1 MIPYNSDNSRSSASP
16 DRRYRMSQPTLNS
29 SFSGFNFVGSK
40 LSYNSLRTSGDVS
53 INYQIKEDRL
63 STPNVHSYMEAVN
76 FGRKLS
82 GQYISPSKLFF
93 GPTGKRDRLS
103 QPTLVTGDY
112 YPGRVHH
119 QRLSYPCLN
128 TWNERP
134 TTLHSPIKQ
143 KRLGPS
149 KVKVSQR
156 DRLSALDFG
165 SKYKPKE
172 SKVRDRF
179 SIPELES
186 QNELKLIAGTPKQRF
201 SLDSQLNP
209 DGTRARRLLPSPISE
224 HQTKEDKTIAP
235 SDGLEGVII
244 ASATPL
250 LPSSERQF
258 LVPIFHSKPV
268 TAPPPTPVVSRERM
282 SVPEIR
288 NSSLRRLLDPP
299 SRQRHSISAFR
310 QSLMS
315 IEKSPEGLEVRPEAV
330 VISEISEE
338 KAEGNERNKSTSLEA
353 PPIETDESAEVKPMP
368 KHIQKHYSYTYNT
381 KEEARRVIG
390 KLMAGKPRKKYLESN
405 FDENEQVITTVIET
419 EIPMIL
425 SSPKYMK
432 KTHVY
437 SSDPPKWMKKCLE
450 GEKKMEETLRINQRN
465 KASPGK
471 KTSPGATSPGKKKR
485 RDSKEERDVKE
496 NPQVKDT
503 TIRVKSSRNLGENKY
518 EVAVSSNISETDI
531 CRLYG
536 IECDSDSEDSTS
548 V

>member
-1 MIPYNSDNSRSSASP
+1 MIPYSNDNSRSSASP

-40 LSYNSLRTSGDVS
+40 FSYNSLRTSGDVS
-53 INYQIKEDRL
+53 INYQVKENRL
-63 STPNVHSYMEAVN
+63 STPNVHSYVEGMNV
-76 FGRKLS
+76 GRKLS
-82 GQYISPSKLFF
+82 GHHGSPSRLAF
-93 GPTGKRDRLS
+93 GPATKRERLS
-103 QPTLVTGDY
+103 QPTLITGDY
-112 YPGRVHH
+112 YPGKVHH
-119 QRLSYPCLN
+119 QRLSYPCLS

-134 TTLHSPIKQ
+134 TNLHSPIKQ
-143 KRLGPS
+143 KRFGPS

-165 SKYKPKE
+165 SKYKPKDT
-172 SKVRDRF
+172 KIRDRF

-224 HQTKEDKTIAP
+224 HQTKDEKSIAP

-244 ASATPL
+244 ASTTPL

-258 LVPIFHSKPV
+258 LVPIFNSKPLP
-268 TAPPPTPVVSRERM
+268 APPPTPVVSRERM

-299 SRQRHSISAFR
+299 GRQRHSISAFR

-315 IEKSPEGLEVRPEAV
+315 IEKSPEGNEAK
-330 VISEISEE
+330 SEIIDPQEE
-338 KAEGNERNKSTSLEA
+338 KIERKSISVEPPVLEA
-353 PPIETDESAEVKPMP
+353 DETKVKPMP
-368 KHIQKHYSYTYNT
+368 KHIQKHYSYTYDT
-381 KEEARRVIG
+381 KEDARQVIG

-437 SSDPPKWMKKCLE
+437 SSEPPKWMKKCLE
-450 GEKKMEETLRINQRN
+450 GDKKVEETLKINQKNRT
-465 KASPGK
+465 SPGK
-471 KTSPGATSPGKKKR
+471 KTSPGSTSPGKKIKKEG
-485 RDSKEERDVKE
+485 KEEKDKKYLS
-496 NPQVKDT
+496 QVKDT
-503 TIRVKSSRNLGENKY
+503 TIRMKSTRNLGENKY

-536 IECDSDSEDSTS
+536 IECESESEDSTS

>member
-40 LSYNSLRTSGDVS
+40 FSYNSLRTSGDVS
-53 INYQIKEDRL
+53 MSYQIKEDRL
-63 STPNVHSYMEAVN
+63 STPNVHSYLEAGN

-82 GQYISPSKLFF
+82 GQHVSPSRLLF
-93 GPTGKRDRLS
+93 GPTAKRDRLS

-112 YPGRVHH
+112 YPGRIHH
-119 QRLSYPCLN
+119 QRLSYPCLH

-149 KVKVSQR
+149 KIKVSQR

-165 SKYKPKE
+165 SKYKPKDT
-172 SKVRDRF
+172 KIRDRF

-224 HQTKEDKTIAP
+224 HQTKDDRTIAP

-299 SRQRHSISAFR
+299 SRQRHSISTFR

-315 IEKSPEGLEVRPEAV
+315 IEKCPEGLDAPEGV
-330 VISEISEE
+330 TITEISEE
-338 KAEGNERNKSTSLEA
+338 KSETKEKTKNVIVEPPVTEGDDS
-353 PPIETDESAEVKPMP
+353 EVKLMP
-368 KHIQKHYSYTYNT
+368 KHIQKHYSYTYDT
-381 KEEARRVIG
+381 KEEAKRVIG

-405 FDENEQVITTVIET
+405 FDENEQIITTVIET

-437 SSDPPKWMKKCLE
+437 SSEPPKWMKKCLE
-450 GEKKMEETLRINQRN
+450 GDKKMEETMRINQKN
-465 KASPGK
+465 KTSPGK
-471 KTSPGATSPGKKKR
+471 KTSPGAASPGKVKKR
-485 RDSKEERDVKE
+485 EGKEEKEVRDT
-496 NPQVKDT
+496 PQGKDT

-518 EVAVSSNISETDI
+518 EVAVSSNISETEL

-536 IECDSDSEDSTS
+536 IDCESDSEDSTS